1 MSSSNTN
8 DDRKSQIMNAAETV
22 FTEKGFDK
30 TRMDDIAKE
39 TGLGKGTLYLYF
51 KSKDELITATIGR
64 IFQNVFKHLNLP
76 ESDDLSAAETLMKF
90 TEDAI
95 HDYQKML
102 RVMPIAYEFLA
113 LSFRNTVARKA
124 MQAYFDNYMQHI
136 TPIIQR
142 GIDSGEFRQV
152 DVQDVAI
159 AAGAIFEGT
168 ILLWTY
174 DRHKVDITR
183 HIRSGIHLLLDG
195 IRAPT

>member
-1 MSSSNTN
+1 MSSSDAS
-8 DDRKSQIMNAAETV
+8 DDRKSQILNAAETV
-22 FTEKGFDK
+22 FTEKGFEK

-51 KSKDELITATIGR
+51 KSKEELITTTIGR
-64 IFQNVFKHLNLP
+64 IFQNVFKQLSVP
-76 ESDDLSAAETLMKF
+76 DRDDLSASETLLKF

-95 HDYQKML
+95 LDYQKML

-113 LSFRNTVARKA
+113 LSFRNPVARKA
-124 MQAYFDNYMQHI
+124 MQAYFDNYMKHI
-136 TPIIQR
+136 IPILRR
-142 GIDSGEFRQV
+142 GVDSGEFRQV

-174 DRHKVDITR
+174 DRNKVDVAR
-183 HIRSGIHLLLDG
+183 HIRTGIHLLLDG
-195 IRAPT
+195 IRVPT